1 MKKIAGSLI
10 TLFLL
15 LAVLLTPLAAYGDE
29 PSLVP
34 PGGTVPIWLMAG
46 QHTHAGDVYV
56 WNDAVNLYVQF
67 VTLDG
72 WSLGETH
79 LYVSLDK
86 PTKAAPGRFPYK
98 GQEFYTIPLSELG
111 AGSGSELYIAAH
123 AVVQKDG
130 QQETAWGAGEAF
142 AKNWAM
148 WFPYRVGSVGGGE

>member
-1 MKKIAGSLI
+1 MRKIAGSLI

-15 LAVLLTPLAAYGDE
+15 LAVLSTPLFAD
-29 PSLVP
+29 
-34 PGGTVPIWLMAG
+34 GTVPPVRPEGAFSVVLKAG
-46 QHTHAGDVYV
+46 QHTDAGWVYV
-56 WNDAVNLYVQF
+56 WNDDVNLYVQF
-67 VTLDG
+67 VALYG

-98 GQEFYTIPLSELG
+98 GQEFYTILLSDLG